1 MIGVYP
7 ARETEVD
14 KTDWIMVGAKI
25 PPALHERI
33 RIHKALTNE
42 SISHLLRRS
51 LEQTLDQSEI
61 QYSKEVQ
68 V

>member
-1 MIGVYP
+1 
-7 ARETEVD
+7 
-14 KTDWIMVGAKI
+14 MVGAKI